1 MKYTREQKCRMLEE
15 QDSLRGFFDILCAD
29 EEAPAAYWLE
39 GDQEGSFSFG
49 EMKENVLRCG
59 GQIEQLGCG
68 KRGEWI
74 GLALETSRNWPLI
87 FWGLVAVGRKP
98 LLLDPMLDDDK
109 LHYLLRQANAD
120 ALICAKNRAGIPLP
134 QFYPEE
140 LLDGHGPLVIGDW
153 SDELAFCTSGTTDT
167 AKIYVYRGR
176 AVCLQAKT
184 IIHEQADEKIT
195 TESRG
200 PLRTLCF
207 LPLNH
212 IFGFMT
218 NMIWT
223 WMLGYPQVFLRDR
236 APETILRTCRTLK
249 VQFATVVP
257 LLVNNVCSTLQKRLD
272 KESPDVQKKFRRAQ
286 EMSLRMQKIN
296 PVWGLKQA
304 RRMFADIHAQLFGPQ
319 LEEII
324 IGGSHISE
332 DKLRLIN
339 SIGISTLGGF
349 GMTETAVTSA
359 EVRNALD
366 SRLNGSLGW
375 PFDIAEY
382 RIIPDGSDPKHGE
395 LWIRS
400 EAMHSGLLVN
410 GDQLPPALNSEGW
423 YETGDVVRMDE
434 SKRIWVVGRVK
445 DIIIGESGENIYP
458 DEIEDSF
465 TELPGVEQFT
475 VLGVKDENG
484 SEKVTLVMNVG
495 RAAYSDSTY
504 LNQLYQDIQQ
514 RNRRLPVLKKVHI
527 AIATPEKLPLS
538 SSMKVRRV
546 QLREQIEGNS
556 MSYTLLDGQLAGGV
570 LPDELLKVSTHSAD
584 ISNVAIEAQQT
595 EISGDPQA
603 DKEMVELREQV
614 REMFAAVLEMAPAA
628 ISDTAHFIYELGGD
642 SLQSI
647 SLSIRLEEKFDL
659 LIPTDAFMSCVC
671 VNDVAQLLYNL
682 RHGLNEHAASEEQK
696 QVKMIARF
704 EDTPEH
710 AAFQERLRGI
720 EVAGDNPYF
729 VCHESPLKD
738 VSLMDGHEVI
748 NFGSYNYVC
757 MSGRPE
763 TEEAAIAAIRKY
775 GTSASGSRLLAGE
788 KKIHEEL
795 EQAIAEW
802 KHAEAALVLVGG
814 HSTNV
819 TIVGNFCGPNDLIVY
834 DAIAHNSIA
843 EGCRLSSA
851 TSKPFPH
858 NDVQALEGILKTQ
871 RHRFE
876 KVLIVVEGAYSM
888 DGDIAPVS
896 ELVELKKRY
905 GCFLMVDEAHSACV
919 LGETGGGVDEYFH
932 LAPDDIDIKMGT
944 LSKGLGTCGGYL
956 AGKRCLIDYLRYS
969 LPGFVFSVGISPPLA
984 AASLEAIRLL
994 QNRPQILED
1003 LRRNIRVFVEE
1014 AHKRNLNTCLAGETA
1029 IIPILVGGDDE
1040 AFALSVEQGKHGVF
1054 VPPAVYPAV
1063 PRGKARLRYC
1073 VTSDHKP
1080 EQIIKALD
1088 ILVETAKNMGIELP
1102 SMEQK

>member
-1 MKYTREQKCRMLEE
+1 MKYTREQKCRLLEE
-15 QDSLRGFFDILCAD
+15 HDSLHGFFDLLCAD
-29 EEAPAAYWLE
+29 VEAPAAYWLE
-39 GDQEGSFSFG
+39 GDQECSFSFG
-49 EMKENVLRCG
+49 QMKENVLRCG

-74 GLALETSRNWPLI
+74 GLALETSRDWPVI
-87 FWGLVAVGRKP
+87 FWGLVAAGRKP
-98 LLLDPMLDDDK
+98 LLLDPMLDDGK
-109 LHYLLRQANAD
+109 LLYLLRQANAD
-120 ALICAKNRAGIPLP
+120 ALVCAKPRAGVPLP
-134 QFYPEE
+134 QFQPGA
-140 LLDGHGPLVIGDW
+140 LLDGNAPLAVGDW

-195 TESRG
+195 KESRG

-236 APETILRTCRTLK
+236 APDTILRTCRTLK

-257 LLVNNVCSTLQKRLD
+257 LLVNNVCSTLQKRMA
-272 KESPDVQKKFRRAQ
+272 KESPEVQKKFRHAQ
-286 EMSLRMQKIN
+286 ELSLCMQKIN

-304 RRMFADIHAQLFGPQ
+304 RHMFADIHAQLFGPQ

-324 IGGSHISE
+324 IGGSHITE
-332 DKLRLIN
+332 DKLRLFN

-382 RIIPDGSDPKHGE
+382 RIIPDGSDPNHGE

-400 EAMHSGLLVN
+400 EAMHSGVLVN
-410 GDQLPPALNSEGW
+410 GEQLPPSLNSEGW
-423 YETGDVVRMDE
+423 YESGDVVRMDE

-465 TELPGVEQFT
+465 TDLPGVEQFA
-475 VLGVKDENG
+475 VLGVKDVSG

-495 RAAYSDSTY
+495 PTAYRDPAY

-514 RNRRLPVLKKVHI
+514 RNRQLPVLKKVHVSV
-527 AIATPEKLPLS
+527 ATPEKLPLS

-546 QLREQIEGNS
+546 QLREQIQENT
-556 MSYTLLDGQLAGGV
+556 MPYTLLDGRLTGGV
-570 LPDELLKVSTHSAD
+570 QPEASAPTATEETKTCGGPEAEKELA
-584 ISNVAIEAQQT
+584 
-595 EISGDPQA
+595 
-603 DKEMVELREQV
+603 ELREQV
-614 REMFAAVLEMAPAA
+614 RKTFAAVLETDPAS
-628 ISDTAHFIYELGGD
+628 ISDTAHFIYDLGGD
-642 SLQSI
+642 SLESI
-647 SLSIRLEEKFDL
+647 SLSISLEEKFDL

-682 RHGLNEHAASEEQK
+682 RHGLNGQAVIEEHKPA
-696 QVKMIARF
+696 KMITRF

-710 AAFQERLRGI
+710 AAFQERLKGI
-720 EVAGDNPYF
+720 EAAGDNPYF
-729 VCHESPLKD
+729 VCHESPLTD
-738 VSLMDGHEVI
+738 VSLMDGQEVL

-788 KKIHEEL
+788 KKIHQEL
-795 EQAIAEW
+795 EQAIAQW

-858 NDVQALEGILKTQ
+858 NDVQALEGILKMQ

-888 DGDIAPVS
+888 DGDIAPVP

-919 LGETGGGVDEYFH
+919 LGETGGGVDEHFH
-932 LAPDDIDIKMGT
+932 LAPDDVDIKMGT

-984 AASLEAIRLL
+984 AAALEAIRLL
-994 QNRPQILED
+994 QTRPQILED

-1014 AHKRNLNTCLAGETA
+1014 AHKRGLNTCLAGETA

-1040 AFALSVEQGKHGVF
+1040 AFALSIEQGKHGVF

-1088 ILVETAKNMGIELP
+1088 ILVETAGKMGIELP
-1102 SMEQK
+1102 PMAQ

>member
-1 MKYTREQKCRMLEE
+1 MKYTREQKCGLLEKN
-15 QDSLRGFFDILCAD
+15 DSLRGFFDILCAD
-29 EEAPAAYWLE
+29 EEATAAYWLE
-39 GDQEGSFSFG
+39 GERECSFSFG
-49 EMKENVLRCG
+49 EMKENALRCA

-68 KRGEWI
+68 KRGEWVA
-74 GLALETSRNWPLI
+74 LALETGLNWPLI
-87 FWGLVAVGRKP
+87 FWGLAAAGRKP
-98 LLLDPMLDDDK
+98 LLLDPMLEDDK
-109 LHYLLRQANAD
+109 LLYLMRQANAT
-120 ALICAKNRAGIPLP
+120 ALICAGERAGVPLP
-134 QFYPEE
+134 QFRPQE
-140 LLDGHGPLVIGDW
+140 LLGGHAPLAVGDW
-153 SDELAFCTSGTTDT
+153 ADELAFCTSGTTDT
-167 AKIYVYRGR
+167 ARIYVYRGR
-176 AVCLQAKT
+176 AVCLQAKA
-184 IIHEQADEKIT
+184 IIRGQAGEKIT
-195 TESRG
+195 AESRG

-218 NMIWT
+218 NMVWT

-236 APETILRTCRTLK
+236 APETILRTCRALR

-257 LLVNNVCSTLQKRLD
+257 LLVNNVCNTLNRRLS
-272 KESPDVQKKFRRAQ
+272 KESPEMQKKFRSAQ
-286 EMSLRMQKIN
+286 KMSLRMQKIS
-296 PVWGLKQA
+296 PVYGLRQA
-304 RRMFADIHAQLFGPQ
+304 RRMFADIHAQLFGSQ

-324 IGGSHISE
+324 IAGSRITE
-332 DKLRLIN
+332 DKLRLFN
-339 SIGISTLGGF
+339 SIGISTLSGF
-349 GMTETAVTSA
+349 GMTEVAVTSA
-359 EVRNALD
+359 EACNALET
-366 SRLNGSLGW
+366 RLNGSLGL

-382 RIIPDGSDPKHGE
+382 RIIPDGDDPRHGE

-400 EAMHSGLLVN
+400 EAMHSGRLADGEL
-410 GDQLPPALNSEGW
+410 LPPALNSEGW
-423 YETGDVVRMDE
+423 YETGDVVCADE
-434 SKRIWVVGRVK
+434 SGRIWIVGRIK

-465 TELPGVEQFT
+465 ADLPGVEQFT
-475 VLGVKDENG
+475 VLGVRDGSG
-484 SEKVTLVMNVG
+484 SEKTALVMNVG
-495 RAAYSDSTY
+495 RAYGDLSYRNRLY
-504 LNQLYQDIQQ
+504 LDIQQ
-514 RNRRLPVLKKVHI
+514 RNRRLPVLKKVCM
-527 AIATPEKLPLS
+527 AVVTPEKLPLS
-538 SSMKVRRV
+538 SSLKIRRA
-546 QLREQIEGNS
+546 QLREQIEENS
-556 MSYTLLDGQLAGGV
+556 MTYALLDGQTADGGPAEAPARSTGAVTAMSAAGTAEGG
-570 LPDELLKVSTHSAD
+570 
-584 ISNVAIEAQQT
+584 EA
-595 EISGDPQA
+595 EN
-603 DKEMVELREQV
+603 EMDALREQV
-614 REMFAAVLEMAPAA
+614 RGMFAAVLETDPAS
-628 ISDTAHFIYELGGD
+628 ISDTAHFINELGGD

-647 SLSIRLEEKFDL
+647 SLSIRLEEKFNL

-671 VNDVAQLLYNL
+671 VNDVARLLYDL
-682 RHGLNEHAASEEQK
+682 RHGRNERPECEEHR
-696 QVKMIARF
+696 QVKPITRF

-720 EVAGDNPYF
+720 EAAGENPYF
-729 VCHESPLKD
+729 VCHESPLTD
-738 VSLMDGHEVI
+738 VSVMDGREVL

-763 TEEAAIAAIRKY
+763 TEEAAVAAIRKY

-795 EQAIAEW
+795 ERAIAEW

-819 TIVGNFCGPNDLIVY
+819 TVVGNFCGKNDLIVY
-834 DAIAHNSIA
+834 DAIAHNSIT
-843 EGCRLSSA
+843 EGCRLSPA
-851 TSKPFPH
+851 VSKPFPH
-858 NDVQALEGILKTQ
+858 NDVRALEGILKTQ

-888 DGDIAPVS
+888 DGDIAPVP

-919 LGETGGGVDEYFH
+919 LGETGGGVDEHFR

-969 LPGFVFSVGISPPLA
+969 LPGFVFSVGIAPPLA
-984 AASLEAIRLL
+984 AASLAAIRLL
-994 QNRPQILED
+994 QTRPQILED

-1040 AFALSVEQGKHGVF
+1040 AFALSVEQGRHGVF

-1063 PRGKARLRYC
+1063 PRGKSRLRYC

-1080 EQIIKALD
+1080 EQIVRALD
-1088 ILVETAKNMGIELP
+1088 ILVETAREMNITLP
-1102 SMEQK
+1102 PMD

>member
-1 MKYTREQKCRMLEE
+1 MKYTREQKCRLLEE
-15 QDSLRGFFDILCAD
+15 QGSLRGFFDILCAD
-29 EEAPAAYWLE
+29 AEATAAYWLE
-39 GDQEGSFSFG
+39 GERECSFSFG
-49 EMKENVLRCG
+49 QLKENALRCAG
-59 GQIEQLGCG
+59 KIEQMGCG
-68 KRGEWI
+68 KRDEWI
-74 GLALETSRNWPLI
+74 GLALQTSRDWPVI
-87 FWGLVAVGRKP
+87 FWGLVAAGRKP

-109 LHYLLRQANAD
+109 LLHLLRQANAGT
-120 ALICAKNRAGIPLP
+120 LVCATKRAGIELP
-134 QFYPEE
+134 QFHPEE
-140 LLDGHGPLVIGDW
+140 LLSGNAPLAAGDW

-184 IIHEQADEKIT
+184 IIREQADEKIT
-195 TESRG
+195 RESRG

-236 APETILRTCRTLK
+236 APETILRTCRRLK

-257 LLVNNVCSTLQKRLD
+257 LLVNNVCSTLQKRLA
-272 KESPDVQKKFRRAQ
+272 KEAPQVQEKFRRAQ
-286 EMSLRMQKIN
+286 ELSLRVQKIN
-296 PVWGLKQA
+296 PVWGLKLA
-304 RRMFADIHAQLFGPQ
+304 RHMFADIHAKLFGPQ

-324 IGGSHISE
+324 IGGSHITE
-332 DKLRLIN
+332 DKLRLFN

-382 RIIPDGSDPKHGE
+382 RIIPDGSDPNHGE
-395 LWIRS
+395 LWVRS
-400 EAMHSGLLVN
+400 EAMHSGVLVN
-410 GDQLPPALNSEGW
+410 GELLPPALNSEGW
-423 YETGDVVRMDE
+423 YESGDVVRMDE
-434 SKRIWVVGRVK
+434 SKRIWVVGRIK

-465 TELPGVEQFT
+465 TELPGVEQFA
-475 VLGVKDENG
+475 VLGVKDESG
-484 SEKVTLVMNVG
+484 SEKTALVMNVG
-495 RAAYSDSTY
+495 PAAYSDPAC
-504 LNQLYQDIQQ
+504 LNRLYQQIQQ
-514 RNRRLPVLKKVHI
+514 RNGQLPVLKKVRM
-527 AIATPEKLPLS
+527 AVATPEKLPLS

-546 QLREQIEGNS
+546 QLREQIENHT
-556 MSYTLLDGQLAGGV
+556 MPFTLLDGQLTAPAAVGTPQTKTV
-570 LPDELLKVSTHSAD
+570 DTPEADRELAR
-584 ISNVAIEAQQT
+584 
-595 EISGDPQA
+595 
-603 DKEMVELREQV
+603 LRQQV
-614 REMFAAVLEMAPAA
+614 RETFAAVLETDPDA
-628 ISDTAHFIYELGGD
+628 ISDTAHFIDELGGD
-642 SLQSI
+642 SLESI
-647 SLSIRLEEKFDL
+647 SLSIALEEKFDL
-659 LIPTDAFMSCVC
+659 LIPIDAFMSCVC
-671 VNDVAQLLYNL
+671 VRDVAQLLYNL
-682 RHGLNEHAASEEQK
+682 RHGLTEQAAGAEQK
-696 QVKMIARF
+696 LVKQITRF

-710 AAFQERLRGI
+710 AAFQARLKGI
-720 EVAGDNPYF
+720 ETAGDNPYF
-729 VCHESPLKD
+729 VCHESPLTD
-738 VSLMDGHEVI
+738 VSLMDGHEVL

-763 TEEAAIAAIRKY
+763 TQEAAIAAIRKY

-788 KKIHEEL
+788 KKIHQEL
-795 EQAIAEW
+795 EQAIAQW

-819 TIVGNFCGPNDLIVY
+819 TIVGNFCGPKDLIVY

-858 NDVQALEGILKTQ
+858 NDVKALEGILKMQ

-888 DGDIAPVS
+888 DGDIAPVP

-932 LAPDDIDIKMGT
+932 LEPDDVDIKMGT

-984 AASLEAIRLL
+984 AAALEAIRLL
-994 QNRPQILED
+994 QTRPQILED

-1014 AHKRNLNTCLAGETA
+1014 AHKRGLNTCLAGETA

-1040 AFALSVEQGKHGVF
+1040 AFALSIEQGKHGVF

-1088 ILVETAKNMGIELP
+1088 ILVETAGNMGIELP
-1102 SMEQK
+1102 PMEHK

>member
-1 MKYTREQKCRMLEE
+1 MKYTREQKCRLLEE
-15 QDSLRGFFDILCAD
+15 HSSLHGFFDILCAD
-29 EEAPAAYWLE
+29 AEATAAYWLE
-39 GDQEGSFSFG
+39 GDQECSFSFG
-49 EMKENVLRCG
+49 QLKENVLHCG

-74 GLALETSRNWPLI
+74 GLALQTSRDWPVI
-87 FWGLVAVGRKP
+87 FWGLVAAGRKP
-98 LLLDPMLDDDK
+98 LLLDPMLDDGK
-109 LHYLLRQANAD
+109 LLYLLRQANAD
-120 ALICAKNRAGIPLP
+120 ALVCAKPRAGVPLP
-134 QFYPEE
+134 QFQPSA
-140 LLDGHGPLVIGDW
+140 LLDGHAPLATGEW

-195 TESRG
+195 KESRG

-236 APETILRTCRTLK
+236 APDTILRTCRRLK

-257 LLVNNVCSTLQKRLD
+257 LLVNNVCSTLQKRMA
-272 KESPDVQKKFRRAQ
+272 KESPEVQKKFRLAQ
-286 EMSLRMQKIN
+286 ELSLRMQKIN
-296 PVWGLKQA
+296 PVWGLKLA
-304 RRMFADIHAQLFGPQ
+304 RRMFANIHAQLFGPQ

-324 IGGSHISE
+324 IGGSHITE
-332 DKLRLIN
+332 DKLRLFN

-382 RIIPDGSDPKHGE
+382 RIIPDGSDPNHGE

-400 EAMHSGLLVN
+400 EAMHSGVLVN
-410 GDQLPPALNSEGW
+410 GVQLPPALNSEGW
-423 YETGDVVRMDE
+423 YESGDVVRMDE

-465 TELPGVEQFT
+465 TDLPGVEQFA
-475 VLGVKDENG
+475 VLGVKDESG

-495 RAAYSDSTY
+495 PAAYRDPAY
-504 LNQLYQDIQQ
+504 LNQLYQDVQQ
-514 RNRRLPVLKKVHI
+514 RNRQLPVLKKVRV
-527 AIATPEKLPLS
+527 AVATPEKLPLS

-546 QLREQIEGNS
+546 QLREQIQENT
-556 MSYTLLDGQLAGGV
+556 MPYTILDGHLTGGV
-570 LPDELLKVSTHSAD
+570 LPEASAPTDGETPQTKTSGGPEAEKELA
-584 ISNVAIEAQQT
+584 
-595 EISGDPQA
+595 
-603 DKEMVELREQV
+603 ELREQV
-614 REMFAAVLEMAPAA
+614 RETFAAVLETDAAA
-628 ISDTAHFIYELGGD
+628 ISDTAHFIYDLGGD
-642 SLQSI
+642 SLESI
-647 SLSIRLEEKFDL
+647 SLSISLEEKFDL

-671 VNDVAQLLYNL
+671 VHDVAQLLYNL
-682 RHGLNEHAASEEQK
+682 CHGLNGQAVIEEHK
-696 QVKMIARF
+696 PVKMITRF

-710 AAFQERLRGI
+710 AAFQERLRGM
-720 EVAGDNPYF
+720 EAAGDNPYF
-729 VCHESPLKD
+729 VCHESPLTD
-738 VSLMDGHEVI
+738 VSLMDGQEVL

-788 KKIHEEL
+788 KKIHQEL
-795 EQAIAEW
+795 EQAIAQW

-858 NDVQALEGILKTQ
+858 NDVQALEGILKMQ

-888 DGDIAPVS
+888 DGDIAPVP

-919 LGETGGGVDEYFH
+919 LGETGGGVDEHFH

-984 AASLEAIRLL
+984 AAALEAIRLL
-994 QNRPQILED
+994 QTRPQILED

-1014 AHKRNLNTCLAGETA
+1014 AHKRGLNTCLAGETA

-1040 AFALSVEQGKHGVF
+1040 AFALSIEQGKHGVF

-1088 ILVETAKNMGIELP
+1088 ILVETARNMGIELP
-1102 SMEQK
+1102 GK

>member
-1 MKYTREQKCRMLEE
+1 MKYTREQKCRLLEE
-15 QDSLRGFFDILCAD
+15 HDSLHGFFDLLCAD
-29 EEAPAAYWLE
+29 AEAPAAYWLE
-39 GDQEGSFSFG
+39 GDQECSFSFG
-49 EMKENVLRCG
+49 QMKENVLRCG
-59 GQIEQLGCG
+59 GRIEQLGCG

-74 GLALETSRNWPLI
+74 GLALETSRDWPVI
-87 FWGLVAVGRKP
+87 FWGLVAAGRKP
-98 LLLDPMLDDDK
+98 LLLDPMLDDGK
-109 LHYLLRQANAD
+109 LLYLLRQANAD
-120 ALICAKNRAGIPLP
+120 ALVCAKPRAGVPLP
-134 QFYPEE
+134 QFQPSA
-140 LLDGHGPLVIGDW
+140 LLDGNAPLAVGDW

-195 TESRG
+195 KESRG

-236 APETILRTCRTLK
+236 APDTILRTCRTLK

-257 LLVNNVCSTLQKRLD
+257 LLVNNVCSTLQKRMA
-272 KESPDVQKKFRRAQ
+272 KESPEVQKKFRHAQ
-286 EMSLRMQKIN
+286 ELSLRMQKIN

-304 RRMFADIHAQLFGPQ
+304 RHMFADIHAQLFGPQ

-324 IGGSHISE
+324 IGGSHITE
-332 DKLRLIN
+332 DKLRLFN

-382 RIIPDGSDPKHGE
+382 RIIPDGSDPNHGE

-400 EAMHSGLLVN
+400 EAMHSGVLVN
-410 GDQLPPALNSEGW
+410 GEQLPPALNSEGW
-423 YETGDVVRMDE
+423 YESGDVVRMDE

-465 TELPGVEQFT
+465 TDLPGVEQFA
-475 VLGVKDENG
+475 VLGVKDGSG

-495 RAAYSDSTY
+495 PAAYRDPAY
-504 LNQLYQDIQQ
+504 LNQLYQDVQQ
-514 RNRRLPVLKKVHI
+514 RNRQLPVLKKVHV
-527 AIATPEKLPLS
+527 AVATPEKLPLS

-546 QLREQIEGNS
+546 QLREQIQENT
-556 MSYTLLDGQLAGGV
+556 MPYTLLDGRLTGGV
-570 LPDELLKVSTHSAD
+570 QPEASAPTATEETKTSGGPEAEKELA
-584 ISNVAIEAQQT
+584 
-595 EISGDPQA
+595 
-603 DKEMVELREQV
+603 ELREQV
-614 REMFAAVLEMAPAA
+614 RKTFAAVLETDPAA
-628 ISDTAHFIYELGGD
+628 ISDTAHFIYDLGGD
-642 SLQSI
+642 SLESI
-647 SLSIRLEEKFDL
+647 SLSISLEEKFDL

-671 VNDVAQLLYNL
+671 VKDVAQLLYDL
-682 RHGLNEHAASEEQK
+682 RHGLHGQAVCEEHK
-696 QVKMIARF
+696 PVKMITRF

-710 AAFQERLRGI
+710 AAFQERLKGI
-720 EVAGDNPYF
+720 EAAGENPYF
-729 VCHESPLKD
+729 VCHESPLTD
-738 VSLMDGHEVI
+738 VSLMDGQEVL

-788 KKIHEEL
+788 KKIHQEL
-795 EQAIAEW
+795 EQAIAQW

-858 NDVQALEGILKTQ
+858 NDVQALEGILKMQ

-888 DGDIAPVS
+888 DGDIAPVP

-919 LGETGGGVDEYFH
+919 LGETGGGVDEHFH

-984 AASLEAIRLL
+984 AAALEAIRLL
-994 QNRPQILED
+994 QTRPQILED

-1014 AHKRNLNTCLAGETA
+1014 AHKRGLNTCLAGETA

-1040 AFALSVEQGKHGVF
+1040 AFALSIEQGKHGVF

-1088 ILVETAKNMGIELP
+1088 ILVETARNMGIELP
-1102 SMEQK
+1102 GK